1 MVSIGSY
8 TPPMARLA
16 IVIGAARRV
25 GRAVALEFAQAGWDL
40 LLTYR
45 SREAE
50 ALETAEA
57 ARRIAA
63 GAGRTASV
71 AVRSLDLSDLAAVEC
86 LGQAHAGSQL
96 DALILSAAAYSRT
109 PFGQVSAAAAES
121 ELRVNAVAPLL
132 LVQALAP
139 ALARSTLPGGGSVVA
154 FGDIHAMGR
163 PRRAFAPYLMSKAAL
178 HCMVEALA
186 LELGPAV
193 RVNAVAPGVVAWP
206 DDAPAEDR
214 ASYESRIPLSRPG
227 TPADAARLV
236 RSITEDM
243 PYVTGSVLRLDG
255 GRWLR

>member
-1 MVSIGSY
+1 M
-8 TPPMARLA
+8 PRRA

-40 LLTYR
+40 VLTYR

-50 ALETAEA
+50 ALETAAEA
-57 ARRIAA
+57 GRIAA

-71 AVRSLDLSDLAAVEC
+71 TVERLELSDLAAVERF
-86 LGQAHAGSQL
+86 GRAHAGASV
-96 DALILSAAAYSRT
+96 DALVLSAAAYSRT
-109 PFGQVSAAAAES
+109 PFGEIAAATAES
-121 ELRVNAVAPLL
+121 ELRINALAPLL

-139 ALARSTLPGGGSVVA
+139 ALARSSLAGGGSVVA

-163 PRRAFAPYLMSKAAL
+163 PRRAFAPYLMSKAAI
-178 HCMVEALA
+178 HCMVESLA

-206 DDAPAEDR
+206 DDAPEEER
-214 ASYESRIPLSRPG
+214 AAYEARIPLARPG
-227 TPADAARLV
+227 TPEDAARMV

-243 PYVTGSVLRLDG
+243 PYVTGSVFRLDG